1 MLAALARPHVML
13 GCLLAATVAL
23 GAVLAVAHVT
33 APAPAAAADVEVEV
47 FVPDQAIAIVAPPT
61 SRFTTTPSG
70 LGYQDTRIGS
80 GVAPRPGQQCAARY
94 TGWLWEHGAKT
105 KRFDTASQRAEP
117 IEFPLGGGVVIKG
130 WDEGVAS
137 MRVGGK
143 RTLLVPSA
151 LGYGAAGVG
160 AVIPPNATLLFE
172 VELVGVR

>member
-23 GAVLAVAHVT
+23 GAVLAVARVT
-33 APAPAAAADVEVEV
+33 APAADVEIEV

-143 RTLLVPSA
+143 RTLLVPPA

>member
-1 MLAALARPHVML
+1 ML

-23 GAVLAVAHVT
+23 GAAIAVAHVT
-33 APAPAAAADVEVEV
+33 AAEADVEVEV
-47 FVPDQAIAIVAPPT
+47 FVPDEAIAIVAPPA
-61 SRFTTTPSG
+61 SRFTTTASG
-70 LGYQDTRIGS
+70 LGYEDTRIGS
-80 GVAPRPGQQCAARY
+80 GLAPRPGQQCATRY

-105 KRFDTASQRAEP
+105 KLVDTSYPRAEP
-117 IEFPLGGGVVIKG
+117 FEFPLGGGVVIEG

-143 RTLLVPSA
+143 RTLLIPPG
-151 LGYGAAGVG
+151 LGYGATGAG